1 MTLTLAQ
8 IPGWLVALLIALFLI
23 TCVVMILTVLIQRPT
38 GGGLVGAFGSGAGS
52 GQTVFGTKTGD
63 ALTVAT
69 ISMFVIYLLFAV
81 GLNYAVRPPKG
92 APAAPAEAAQTA
104 PAETGT
110 GAATPAATTPTPAAT
125 EPAAPAASPVVAPAP
140 SGESVNPAPSGAQP
154 APAGAQP
161 APATTP
167 PAGPAPK

>member
-110 GAATPAATTPTPAAT
+110 GAATPAATTPAPAAT
-125 EPAAPAASPVVAPAP
+125 EPAASPVPTPAP
-140 SGESVNPAPSGAQP
+140 SGESVNPAPSNAQP
-154 APAGAQP
+154 APAGVQP
-161 APATTP
+161 APAATP